1 MRARSWCVAL
11 LLVAGA
17 AQAEM
22 RAMVVETDPPGET
35 ITLGRDEVLW
45 VRIAYVA
52 DTPVRIWARPYF
64 QGKEVPAHSNPS
76 VTYTGA
82 GNALGWFSFRQ
93 AAQVDEVRLQLG
105 TPSSSQALE
114 AARHPVRI
122 TATGQPA
129 APRAGAPWVAE
140 LRRETDALSRAQRE
154 ASASQ
159 PLRAGDTALTYGLM
173 SLVAAVV
180 IGVPALLV
188 WTVWKA
194 ARGELRVR
202 RADTVPYAASA
213 LAGLF
218 VCGAIS
224 FAAGGREAWDSGL
237 YYSFGIPAMVLAIF
251 AISYLFPKASWRW
264 TLAMAAGQLAAM
276 LFGGASLS
284 LWPLAILAMLFY
296 SLPQFAAGFFAS
308 RLALRGQG

>member
-1 MRARSWCVAL
+1 
-11 LLVAGA
+11 
-17 AQAEM
+17 
-22 RAMVVETDPPGET
+22 MVVETDPPGEA

-76 VTYTGA
+76 ITYSGA

-93 AAQVDEVRLQLG
+93 AAQVDEVRIQLG

-114 AARHPVRI
+114 AARHPIRL

-154 ASASQ
+154 AAASQ
-159 PLRAGDTALTYGLM
+159 PLSAGDTALTYGLM

-180 IGVPALLV
+180 IGVPALLI
-188 WTVWKA
+188 WAVWKA
-194 ARGELRVR
+194 ARGELRMR

-213 LAGLF
+213 LAGLV

-224 FAAGGREAWDSGL
+224 FAAGGREAWDTGL
-237 YYSFGIPAMVLAIF
+237 YYSIGMPAMVLAIF
-251 AISYLFPKASWRW
+251 AISYFFPRAPWRW
-264 TLAMAAGQLAAM
+264 TLSMAVGQAAAM
-276 LFGGASLS
+276 LLGGASLT
-284 LWPLAILAMLFY
+284 LWPLAILAMLLY
-296 SLPQFAAGFFAS
+296 SLPQFAAGFFGS
-308 RLALRGQG
+308 WLARRKFGL